1 MILCKVM
8 GNVVA
13 THKNKELEN
22 NRLLLVQPI
31 DLNRNPKGSSLVA
44 FDRVDAGEGDI
55 VLVVKEGG
63 SARIA
68 FNNKK
73 IPLQSFI
80 VGVVDDIDVDETIL
94 QSPWP
99 VVSRS

>member
-1 MILCKVM
+1 MILCKVV

-13 THKNKELEN
+13 THKNKHLEN

-31 DLNRNPKGSSLVA
+31 DLHKNPKGSSLIA
-44 FDRVDAGEGDI
+44 FDRVDAGEDDI
-55 VLVVKEGG
+55 VIVVKEGG

-73 IPLQSFI
+73 IPLQAFI
-80 VGVVDDIDVDETIL
+80 VGIVDDIDVDETVL
-94 QSPWP
+94 ENPWP
-99 VVSRS
+99 LVPRS